1 MKPLIELSIEQ
12 YESLLKWA
20 SENSPLYFRLKNAVK
35 TQAKQY
41 CRSVWSRRAGN
52 ASSAASIFSDA
63 LPQMKRRSDSLDSL
77 DSPVPSVF
85 VEILTGIFLAI

>member
-52 ASSAASIFSDA
+52 ASPAGKHF
-63 LPQMKRRSDSLDSL
+63 LRRST
-77 DSPVPSVF
+77 PN
-85 VEILTGIFLAI
+85 EKAIRLARFP